1 MKSKKHILKISALSF
16 EIYPSLKHPKNFF
29 DIFGVSFGVNSDN
42 KLCRKKRSITC
53 VVIKEEEMSIRQ
65 KVLFKIK
72 GVELEKI
79 DSPKKVSSY
88 FGVNTFSMETMRKH
102 ISRPTFEAFKAW
114 MSEGKTISLG
124 QANEIADAM
133 KEWAIAKG
141 ATYYTHWF
149 QPMTG
154 LTAEKHDS
162 FISIVAPGKVIEKFS
177 GNKLIQGE
185 PDASSFP
192 SGGIRATF
200 EARGYTAWDP
210 SSPAFIIE
218 STLGKTLC
226 IPTIFISYHG
236 SALDKKLP
244 LLRSDEALNKSA
256 VSLLKLFGHK
266 DVKKVFSTCGP
277 EQEYFLIDKNY
288 YNLRQDLVMAGRT
301 LVGAPSP
308 KGQQLEDQYFGT
320 IKERVV
326 NFMFEA
332 AEEAY
337 KLGIPVMTRHNE
349 VAPHQY
355 EFAPIF
361 EESNIACDHNQLLM
375 ELMKKVAL
383 RHNLVCLLH
392 EKPFAGINGSGK
404 HLNWSLADDK
414 GNNLLNPGETPED
427 NLQFLAVLAG
437 VLRAVYLHAD
447 LLRASVALAGN
458 EHRLGANEAPPAI
471 ISVFLGDQLSAILDM
486 LEKGSKSKVSKRDII
501 DLGIARL
508 PKFNKDMTD
517 RNRTSPFAFTGA
529 KFEFRAVG
537 SSQNIATPITVV
549 NTIIAES
556 LDYVADEIKKAVST
570 GKDFNSGVLKVISSI
585 IKDTKKIRFEGN
597 NYSEEWLKEAKK
609 RGLPNVAATYE
620 ALEALT
626 EEKNIA
632 LFEKYK
638 VLSKEELIARYHI
651 WVHMYNL
658 TLEIEANTLK
668 EMVNASV
675 VPAGYEYEK
684 LLAATLHELV
694 GLKKSAGLKI
704 DAAVLKDKKEHLSEV
719 VTKIY
724 YVRRNVNE
732 MDKLLEKAKKFSDE
746 KRAELYFKELK
757 PVMEHIRKHVDQ
769 LECVVSD
776 DAWDLPKYREMLF
789 IK

>member
-1 MKSKKHILKISALSF
+1 MSVRQEILSA
-16 EIYPSLKHPKNFF
+16 IKN
-29 DIFGVSFGVNSDN
+29 
-42 KLCRKKRSITC
+42 
-53 VVIKEEEMSIRQ
+53 
-65 KVLFKIK
+65 
-72 GVELEKI
+72 VELEMVK
-79 DSPKKVSSY
+79 SPKKASAY
-88 FGVNTFSMETMRKH
+88 FGENTFKLETMQKH
-102 ISRPTFEAFKAW
+102 ISKETFEAFKLW
-114 MSEGKTISLG
+114 MSEGKTITLEE
-124 QANEIADAM
+124 ANEIAEAM
-133 KEWAIAKG
+133 KNWAIDKG

-162 FISIVAPGKVIEKFS
+162 FISITGPGKVIEKFS
-177 GNKLIQGE
+177 GSKLIQGE

-210 SSPAFIIE
+210 SSPAFIID
-218 STLGKTLC
+218 SKLGKTLC

-236 SALDKKLP
+236 EALDKKLP
-244 LLRSDEALNKSA
+244 LLRSDEALSKSA
-256 VSLLKLFGHK
+256 VGLLKLFGHK
-266 DVKKVFSTCGP
+266 DVNKVFSTCGP
-277 EQEYFLIDKNY
+277 EQEYFLIARNY

-301 LVGAPSP
+301 LMGAPSP

-326 NFMFEA
+326 NFMFEV

-337 KLGIPVMTRHNE
+337 KLGIPLMTRHNE

-361 EESNIACDHNQLLM
+361 EESNLAADHNQLLM
-375 ELMKKVAL
+375 DLMKKVAL
-383 RHNLVCLLH
+383 RHDMVCLLH

-404 HLNWSLADDK
+404 HLNWSLADNN
-414 GNNLLNPGETPED
+414 GNNLLNPGQTPED
-427 NLQFLAVLAG
+427 NLQFLAVLAA
-437 VLRAVYLHAD
+437 VLRAVYLHSD

-471 ISVFLGDQLSAILDM
+471 ISVFLGQQLNSILDM
-486 LEKGSKSKVSKRDII
+486 IEKGAKSQVSKSDII

-508 PKFNKDMTD
+508 PKFNKDSTD

-537 SSQNIATPITVV
+537 SSQNISTPITVI

-556 LDYVADEIKKAVST
+556 LDYVSGQIQKASSG
-570 GKDFNSGVLKVISSI
+570 GKDFNSAVLKVISSI
-585 IKDTKKIRFEGN
+585 VKETKDIRFEGN
-597 NYSEEWLKEAKK
+597 NYAPEWVKEAKK
-609 RGLPNVAATYE
+609 RGLANIASTYE

-626 EEKNIA
+626 KKENIA
-632 LFEKYK
+632 LFERYK

-651 WVHMYNL
+651 WIHMYNL
-658 TLEIEANTLK
+658 TLEIEANTLN

-675 VPAGYEYEK
+675 VPAGYKYEK
-684 LLAATLHELV
+684 LLADTLQKICL
-694 GLKKSAGLKI
+694 LQKSAGLKA
-704 DAAVLKDKKEHLSEV
+704 DTAALKDKKEHLNEV
-719 VTKIY
+719 ISKIY
-724 YVRRNVNE
+724 YVRRNTASLL
-732 MDKLLEKAKKFSDE
+732 KLLEKASKVSDE
-746 KRAELYFKELK
+746 KRSQIYFEELK
-757 PVMEHIRKHVDQ
+757 PLMEHIRKHVDE
-769 LECVVSD
+769 LECVVPD
-776 DAWDLPKYREMLF
+776 DTWDLPKYREMLF

>member
-1 MKSKKHILKISALSF
+1 
-16 EIYPSLKHPKNFF
+16 
-29 DIFGVSFGVNSDN
+29 
-42 KLCRKKRSITC
+42 
-53 VVIKEEEMSIRQ
+53 MSIRQ
-65 KVLFKIK
+65 KALFNIK
-72 GVELEKI
+72 NI
-79 DSPKKVSSY
+79 DLVKVNSPKKVSSF
-88 FGVNTFSMETMRKH
+88 FGKNTFSLETMQKH
-102 ISRPTFEAFKAW
+102 ISRGTFEAFKLW
-114 MSEGKTISLG
+114 MSEGKIISID
-124 QANEIADAM
+124 QANEIANAM
-133 KEWAIAKG
+133 KDWAISKG

-149 QPMTG
+149 QPLTG

-162 FISIVAPGKVIEKFS
+162 FICLTGPGRVIEKFS
-177 GNKLIQGE
+177 GSKLIQGE

-218 STLGKTLC
+218 SKLGNTLC
-226 IPTIFISYHG
+226 IPTIFISYNG
-236 SALDKKLP
+236 EALDKKLP
-244 LLRSDEALNKSA
+244 LLRSDEAVNRSA
-256 VSLLKLFGHK
+256 VRLLRLFGHK
-266 DVKKVFSTCGP
+266 NVKRVISTCGP

-288 YNLRQDLVMAGRT
+288 YNLRQDLVMSGRT
-301 LVGAPSP
+301 LVGASSP

-326 NFMFEA
+326 NFMFEV

-361 EESNIACDHNQLLM
+361 EESNLAADHNQLLM
-375 ELMKKVAL
+375 DLMKKVAL

-427 NLQFLAVLAG
+427 NLQFLTVLVA
-437 VLRAVYLHAD
+437 VLRAVYLHSD

-471 ISVFLGDQLSAILDM
+471 ISVFLGEQLNMILDM
-486 LEKGSKSKVSKRDII
+486 IEKGVKQKVSKRDII
-501 DLGIARL
+501 DLGIACL
-508 PKFNKDMTD
+508 PRFNKDTTD

-537 SSQNIATPITVV
+537 SSQNISTPITVV

-556 LDYVADEIKKAVST
+556 LDYVADKISEAAEN
-570 GKDFNSGVLKVISSI
+570 KDFNTAVLQVIAKI
-585 IKDTKKIRFEGN
+585 IKETRDIRFEGN
-597 NYSEEWLKEAKK
+597 NYSPEWVKEAKR
-609 RGLPNVAATYE
+609 RGLKNVAATYQ

-626 EEKNIA
+626 EPQNIS

-638 VLSKEELIARYHI
+638 VLSKAELIARYHI
-651 WVHMYNL
+651 WTHMYNL
-658 TLEIEANTLK
+658 TLEIEANTLI
-668 EMVNASV
+668 EMVNASI

-684 LLAATLHELV
+684 LLSGTLERLV
-694 GLKKSAGLKI
+694 ELKKKASVKLDAGALNDRKAHYS
-704 DAAVLKDKKEHLSEV
+704 DV
-719 VTKIY
+719 VAKIY
-724 YVRRNVNE
+724 YVRRNTNAMVNLLGRAA
-732 MDKLLEKAKKFSDE
+732 KLDNK
-746 KRAELYFKELK
+746 KRAEVYFKELK
-757 PVMEHIRKHVDQ
+757 PLMEHIRRHVDA

-776 DAWDLPKYREMLF
+776 EHWDLPKYREILF

>member
-1 MKSKKHILKISALSF
+1 RW
-16 EIYPSLKHPKNFF
+16 
-29 DIFGVSFGVNSDN
+29 V
-42 KLCRKKRSITC
+42 
-53 VVIKEEEMSIRQ
+53 
-65 KVLFKIK
+65 
-72 GVELEKI
+72 
-79 DSPKKVSSY
+79 
-88 FGVNTFSMETMRKH
+88 
-102 ISRPTFEAFKAW
+102 
-114 MSEGKTISLG
+114 SEGKTITLE
-124 QANEIADAM
+124 QANEIAEAM
-133 KEWAIAKG
+133 KEWAILKG

-177 GNKLIQGE
+177 GSKLIQGE

-218 STLGKTLC
+218 NKLGKTLC

-236 SALDKKLP
+236 ESLDKKLP
-244 LLRSDEALNKSA
+244 LLRSDEALSKAA
-256 VSLLKLFGHK
+256 VGLLKLFGHD

-277 EQEYFLIDKNY
+277 EQEYFLIDKHY
-288 YNLRQDLVMAGRT
+288 YNLRQDLMLTGRT

-326 NFMFEA
+326 NFMFEV

-355 EFAPIF
+355 EFAPVF
-361 EESNIACDHNQLLM
+361 EESNLAADHNQLLM
-375 ELMKKVAL
+375 ELMKKIAL
-383 RHNLVCLLH
+383 RHDLVCLLH

-404 HLNWSLADDK
+404 HLNWSLADNH

-427 NLQFLAVLAG
+427 NLQFLAVLAA

-447 LLRASVALAGN
+447 LLRASVAMAGN

-471 ISVFLGDQLSAILDM
+471 ISVFLGEQLTNILNM
-486 LEKGSKSKVSKRDII
+486 IEKGTKVKVSKKDII
-501 DLGIARL
+501 DLGLGRL
-508 PKFNKDMTD
+508 PKFNKDTTD

-537 SSQNIATPITVV
+537 SSQNISTPITVI

-556 LDYVADEIKKAVST
+556 LDYVAEKITQAAAQK
-570 GKDFNSGVLKVISSI
+570 GKDFNSAAMQVIGQI
-585 IKDTKKIRFEGN
+585 IKETKDIRFEGN
-597 NYSEEWLKEAKK
+597 NYAEEWVKEAKK
-609 RGLPNVAATYE
+609 RGLPNIASTAE

-626 EEKNIA
+626 DKNNIDI
-632 LFEKYK
+632 FEKYK
-638 VLSKEELIARYHI
+638 VFTKQELIARYHI
-651 WVHMYNL
+651 WIHTYNL
-658 TLEIEANTLK
+658 ILEIEANTLN
-668 EMVNASV
+668 EMVNASI
-675 VPAGYEYEK
+675 VPAGCEYEK
-684 LLAATLHELV
+684 LLADILAGLV
-694 GLKKSAGLKI
+694 ALKKGAQLKI
-704 DAAVLKDKKEHLSEV
+704 EGTALNDQKEHLSDV
-719 VTKIY
+719 VSKIY
-724 YVRRNVNE
+724 YVRRNAKE
-732 MDKLLEKAKKFSDE
+732 MVKLLEKASGLGAE
-746 KRAELYFKELK
+746 KRAKLYFEELK
-757 PVMEHIRKHVDQ
+757 PLMEHIRRHADA

-776 DAWDLPKYREMLF
+776 EHWDLPKYREMLF

>member
-1 MKSKKHILKISALSF
+1 
-16 EIYPSLKHPKNFF
+16 
-29 DIFGVSFGVNSDN
+29 
-42 KLCRKKRSITC
+42 
-53 VVIKEEEMSIRQ
+53 
-65 KVLFKIK
+65 
-72 GVELEKI
+72 
-79 DSPKKVSSY
+79 PKKVSTY
-88 FGVNTFSMETMRKH
+88 FGENTFKLETMQKH
-102 ISRPTFEAFKAW
+102 ISKNTFEAFKLW
-114 MSEGKTISLG
+114 MSEGRTITLA

-133 KEWAIAKG
+133 KDWAIAKG

-162 FISIVAPGKVIEKFS
+162 FITIAGAGKVIEKFS

-210 SSPAFIIE
+210 SSPAFIVE
-218 STLGKTLC
+218 SKLGKTLC
-226 IPTIFISYHG
+226 IPSIFISYHG
-236 SALDKKLP
+236 EALDKKLP
-244 LLRSDEALNKSA
+244 LLRSEEALNKA
-256 VSLLKLFGHK
+256 AMGLLKLFGRK

-277 EQEYFLIDKNY
+277 EQEYFLIDKYY
-288 YNLRQDLVMAGRT
+288 YNLRQDLVMSGRT
-301 LVGAPSP
+301 LIGAPSS

-326 NFMFEA
+326 NFMFEV

-337 KLGIPVMTRHNE
+337 KLGIPLVTRHNE

-361 EESNIACDHNQLLM
+361 EESNLAADHNQLLM

-404 HLNWSLADDK
+404 HLNWSLSDNK
-414 GNNLLNPGETPED
+414 GNNLLNPGQTPED
-427 NLQFLAVLAG
+427 NLQFLAVLAV

-471 ISVFLGDQLSAILDM
+471 ISVFLGEQLTNILNM
-486 LEKGSKSKVSKRDII
+486 IEKGVKSKVSKSDIM

-508 PKFNKDMTD
+508 PKFNKDTTD
-517 RNRTSPFAFTGA
+517 RNRTSPFAFTGV

-537 SSQNIATPITVV
+537 SSQNISTPIAVI

-556 LDYVADEIKKAVST
+556 LDYVTAEVKKVTST
-570 GKDFNSGVLKVISSI
+570 GKDFNASILKVISKI
-585 IKDTKKIRFEGN
+585 VKETKDIRFEGN
-597 NYSEEWLKEAKK
+597 NYAEEWIKEARK
-609 RGLPNVAATYE
+609 RSLGNVASTYE
-620 ALEALT
+620 SLEALAKK
-626 EEKNIA
+626 ENIA
-632 LFEKYK
+632 LFEKYR
-638 VLSKEELIARYHI
+638 VFSKEELIARYHI
-651 WVHMYNL
+651 WMHMYNL
-658 TLEIEANTLK
+658 TLEIEANTLN
-668 EMVNASV
+668 EIVNASV
-675 VPAGYEYEK
+675 VPAGYKYEK
-684 LLAATLHELV
+684 LLASILEKIA
-694 GLKKSAGLKI
+694 GLQKSASLRAPT
-704 DAAVLKDKKEHLSEV
+704 AALKDKKGHLNEV
-719 VTKIY
+719 ILKIY
-724 YVRRNVNE
+724 YVRKNVVK
-732 MDKLLEKAKKFSDE
+732 MVKLLEQAKKLSDE
-746 KRAELYFKELK
+746 KRAKVYFEQLK
-757 PVMEHIRKHVDQ
+757 PLMEHIRKHVDQ
-769 LECVVSD
+769 LECVVPD

>member
-1 MKSKKHILKISALSF
+1 MA
-16 EIYPSLKHPKNFF
+16 
-29 DIFGVSFGVNSDN
+29 
-42 KLCRKKRSITC
+42 
-53 VVIKEEEMSIRQ
+53 IRQ
-65 KVLFKIK
+65 EALFNVKSIDLAKVDL
-72 GVELEKI
+72 
-79 DSPKKVSSY
+79 PKKVSGY
-88 FGVNTFSMETMRKH
+88 FGENTFNMETMQKY
-102 ISRPTFEAFKAW
+102 ISNDTFDAFKKW
-114 MSEGKTISLG
+114 MAEGKIITIE
-124 QANEIADAM
+124 QANEIANSM
-133 KEWAIAKG
+133 KEWAISKG

-162 FISIVAPGKVIEKFS
+162 FISITGPGKVIEKFS

-210 SSPAFIIE
+210 SSPAFIME
-218 STLGKTLC
+218 SKLGKTLC

-236 SALDKKLP
+236 EALDKKLP
-244 LLRSDEALNKSA
+244 LLRSDEALSKAA
-256 VSLLKLFGHK
+256 VELLKLFGHK
-266 DVKKVFSTCGP
+266 NVKKVFSTCGA

-288 YNLRQDLVMAGRT
+288 YNLRQDLLLAGRT
-301 LVGAPSP
+301 LIGAPSP

-326 NFMFEA
+326 NFMFEV

-337 KLGIPVMTRHNE
+337 KLGIPIVTRHNE

-361 EESNIACDHNQLLM
+361 EESNLAADHNQLLM
-375 ELMKKVAL
+375 DLMKKIAL

-404 HLNWSLADDK
+404 HVNWSLADNN
-414 GNNLLNPGETPED
+414 GNNLLNPGDTPED
-427 NLQFLAVLAG
+427 NLQFLAVLSA
-437 VLRAVYLHAD
+437 VLRAVHKHAD
-447 LLRASVALAGN
+447 LLRASVATAGN

-471 ISVFLGDQLSAILDM
+471 VSVFLGDQLTNVLNMI
-486 LEKGSKSKVSKRDII
+486 EKGAKTKVSKRDII
-501 DLGIARL
+501 DLGVARL
-508 PKFNKDMTD
+508 PKFNKDSTD
-517 RNRTSPFAFTGA
+517 RNRTSPFAFTGS

-537 SSQNIATPITVV
+537 SSQNISTPIAII

-556 LDYVADEIKKAVST
+556 FDYVTERIKKESD
-570 GKDFNSGVLKVISSI
+570 GKDFNSAALKVIADI
-585 IKDTKKIRFEGN
+585 VKETKGIRFEGN
-597 NYSEEWLKEAKK
+597 NYSAEWVKEAKK
-609 RGLPNVAATYE
+609 RGLPNVSSTYE

-626 EEKNIA
+626 KKENIS

-638 VLSKEELIARYHI
+638 VFSKEELVARYHI
-651 WVHMYNL
+651 WIHMYNL
-658 TLEIEANTLK
+658 TLEIEANTLN

-675 VPAGYEYEK
+675 VPFGYEYEK
-684 LLAATLHELV
+684 LIAGL
-694 GLKKSAGLKI
+694 LKKVVDVKKSTGVKI
-704 DAAVLKDKKEHLSEV
+704 DAAALNDHKEHLSDV
-719 VTKIY
+719 VSKIY
-724 YVRRNVNE
+724 YVRRNTKAMMNLLAKAS
-732 MDKLLEKAKKFSDE
+732 KLDNE
-746 KRAELYFKELK
+746 KRAEIYFEELK
-757 PVMEHIRKHVDQ
+757 PLMDHIRKHVDD

-776 DAWDLPKYREMLF
+776 EHWDLPKYREMLF

>member
-1 MKSKKHILKISALSF
+1 MNL
-16 EIYPSLKHPKNFF
+16 
-29 DIFGVSFGVNSDN
+29 
-42 KLCRKKRSITC
+42 
-53 VVIKEEEMSIRQ
+53 RQ
-65 KVLFKIK
+65 KLLFKVKSI
-72 GVELEKI
+72 ELKKI
-79 DSPKKVSSY
+79 VSPAKVSSY
-88 FGVNTFSMETMRKH
+88 FGQDTFSLEVMRKH
-102 ISRPTFEAFKAW
+102 VSQKTLEAFKIWIA
-114 MSEGKTISLG
+114 EGKTISLA
-124 QANEIADAM
+124 QANEIANALKD
-133 KEWAIAKG
+133 WALAKG

-162 FISIVAPGKVIEKFS
+162 FISFVGPGKVIEKFS

-236 SALDKKLP
+236 ASLDKKLP
-244 LLRSDEALNKSA
+244 LLRSEDALNKA
-256 VSLLKLFGHK
+256 ALGLLKLFGHK
-266 DVKKVFSTCGP
+266 HIKKVFSTCGA

-288 YNLRQDLVMAGRT
+288 YNLRQDLIMTGRT
-301 LVGAPSP
+301 LIGAPSP

-320 IKERVV
+320 IKERVL
-326 NFMFEA
+326 NYMFEVA
-332 AEEAY
+332 SDAY

-361 EESNIACDHNQLLM
+361 EESNLAADHNQLLM
-375 ELMKKVAL
+375 ELMKKVAS

-404 HLNWSLADDK
+404 HLNWSLADDQ

-427 NLQFLAVLAG
+427 NLQFLAVLAA
-437 VLRAVYLHAD
+437 VLRAVYLHGD

-471 ISVFLGDQLSAILDM
+471 ISVFLGAQLTRILDM
-486 LEKGSKSKVSKRDII
+486 LERGVKSQVSKRDII
-501 DLGIARL
+501 DLGIGHL
-508 PKFNKDMTD
+508 PKFNKDTTD
-517 RNRTSPFAFTGA
+517 RNRTSPFAFTGT

-537 SSQNIATPITVV
+537 SSQNISTPIAII
-549 NTIIAES
+549 NTIIAEN
-556 LDYVADEIKKAVST
+556 LDYVAGEIKKVVST
-570 GKDFNSGVLKVISSI
+570 GKDFNSAVLKVISVI
-585 IKDTKKIRFEGN
+585 IKQTKNIRFEGN
-597 NYSEEWLKEAKK
+597 NYAPEWIKEAKQ
-609 RGLPNVAATYE
+609 RGLLNIAATYK
-620 ALEALT
+620 ALEALIKK
-626 EEKNIA
+626 ENIS

-638 VLSKEELIARYHI
+638 VFSKEELVARYHI

-658 TLEIEANTLK
+658 TLEIEANTLN

-675 VPAGYEYEK
+675 VPAGYKYER
-684 LLAATLHELV
+684 LLASALDKLVRLKKSV
-694 GLKKSAGLKI
+694 GLKVN
-704 DAAVLKDKKEHLSEV
+704 AAALADKQAHLSEV
-719 VTKIY
+719 VRSIY
-724 YVRRNVNE
+724 YVRKNTIAMV
-732 MDKLLEKAKKFSDE
+732 KLLEKSRQLSDE
-746 KRAELYFKELK
+746 KRAEVYFSQLK
-757 PVMEHIRKHVDQ
+757 PLIEHIRKHVDQ
-769 LECVVSD
+769 LECVVAD

>member
-1 MKSKKHILKISALSF
+1 
-16 EIYPSLKHPKNFF
+16 
-29 DIFGVSFGVNSDN
+29 
-42 KLCRKKRSITC
+42 
-53 VVIKEEEMSIRQ
+53 MSIRQ

-72 GVELEKI
+72 SLELDKVEA
-79 DSPKKVSSY
+79 PKKVSTY
-88 FGVNTFSMETMRKH
+88 FGQNTFSMEAMEKH
-102 ISRPTFEAFKAW
+102 ISKGTFEAFQTW
-114 MSEGKTISLG
+114 ISEGKTISLV

-133 KEWAIAKG
+133 KDWAIAKG

-162 FISIVAPGKVIEKFS
+162 FISITGPGKVIEKFS

-210 SSPAFIIE
+210 SSPAFIVE
-218 STLGKTLC
+218 SKLGKTLC

-236 SALDKKLP
+236 EALDKKLP
-244 LLRSDEALNKSA
+244 LLRSDEALNKA
-256 VSLLKLFGHK
+256 AIGLLKLFGHK
-266 DVKKVFSTCGP
+266 NVTKVFSTCGA

-288 YNLRQDLVMAGRT
+288 YNLRQDLIMTGRT
-301 LVGAPSP
+301 LIGAPSP

-320 IKERVV
+320 IKERVI
-326 NFMFEA
+326 NFMFEV

-355 EFAPIF
+355 EFAPVF
-361 EESNIACDHNQLLM
+361 EESNIAADHNQLLM

-383 RHNLVCLLH
+383 KHGMVCLLH

-404 HLNWSLADDK
+404 HLNWSLADNQ
-414 GNNLLNPGETPED
+414 GNNLLNPGQTPED
-427 NLQFLAVLAG
+427 NLQFLAVLAA
-437 VLRAVYLHAD
+437 VLRAVYLHGD

-471 ISVFLGDQLSAILDM
+471 ISVFLGEQLNSILDM
-486 LEKGSKSKVSKRDII
+486 IEKGVKSKVSKSDIM
-501 DLGIARL
+501 DFGIGRL
-508 PKFNKDMTD
+508 PTFSKDSTD

-537 SSQNIATPITVV
+537 SSQNISTPIAII

-556 LDYVADEIKKAVST
+556 LDYVAEQIKKTAAA
-570 GKDFNSGVLKVISSI
+570 GKDFNAGVLQVISKI
-585 IKDTKKIRFEGN
+585 VKETKDIRFEGN
-597 NYSEEWLKEAKK
+597 NYSQEWVKEAKK
-609 RGLPNVAATYE
+609 RGLPNIASTYE
-620 ALEALT
+620 SLEVLT
-626 EEKNIA
+626 KKENIA

-638 VLSKEELIARYHI
+638 VFSKEELIARYHI
-651 WVHMYNL
+651 WIHMYNL
-658 TLEIEANTLK
+658 TLEIEANTLN

-675 VPAGYEYEK
+675 VPAGYKYES
-684 LLAATLHELV
+684 LLAGTLD
-694 GLKKSAGLKI
+694 GLSKLQKSAGLKI
-704 DAAVLKDKKEHLSEV
+704 DAAALKDKKEHLSDIV
-719 VTKIY
+719 SKIY
-724 YVRRNVNE
+724 YVRRNAKE
-732 MDKLLEKAKKFSDE
+732 MISLLEKAGKVSNE

-757 PVMEHIRKHVDQ
+757 PLMEHIRRHVDA

>member
-1 MKSKKHILKISALSF
+1 
-16 EIYPSLKHPKNFF
+16 
-29 DIFGVSFGVNSDN
+29 
-42 KLCRKKRSITC
+42 
-53 VVIKEEEMSIRQ
+53 MSIRQ
-65 KVLFKIK
+65 KALFRIK
-72 GVELEKI
+72 SIRLEKI
-79 DSPKKVSSY
+79 ELPKKVSSY
-88 FGVNTFSMETMRKH
+88 FGENTFSLSAMQKH
-102 ISRPTFEAFKAW
+102 ISKATFDAFKRW
-114 MSEGKTISLG
+114 MSEGVTISLD

-133 KEWAIAKG
+133 KEWAISKG

-162 FISIVAPGKVIEKFS
+162 FISITGPGKVIEKFS

-218 STLGKTLC
+218 SALGKTLC

-236 SALDKKLP
+236 EALDKKLP
-244 LLRSDEALNKSA
+244 LLRSDEALSKSA
-256 VSLLKLFGHK
+256 VGLLKLFGHK

-288 YNLRQDLVMAGRT
+288 YNLRQDFLMTGRT

-308 KGQQLEDQYFGT
+308 KGQQLEDQYFGA
-320 IKERVV
+320 IKERVI
-326 NFMFEA
+326 NFMFEV

-361 EESNIACDHNQLLM
+361 EESNIAADHNQLLM
-375 ELMKKVAL
+375 EVMKKVAL

-414 GNNLLNPGETPED
+414 GNNLLNPGDTPED
-427 NLQFLAVLAG
+427 NLQFLAVLAA
-437 VLRAVYLHAD
+437 VLRAVYLHSD
-447 LLRASVALAGN
+447 LLRASVAMAGN

-471 ISVFLGDQLSAILDM
+471 ISVFLGDQLTSILNTI
-486 LEKGSKSKVSKRDII
+486 EKGAKKNVSKRDIV
-501 DLGIARL
+501 DLGLARL
-508 PKFNKDMTD
+508 PQFNKDTTD

-537 SSQNIATPITVV
+537 SSQNISTPIAVL
-549 NTIIAES
+549 NTIIADS
-556 LDYVADEIKKAVST
+556 LDYVSDKIKHAAGT
-570 GKDFNSGVLKVISSI
+570 KDFNSKVLKVISDLVKET
-585 IKDTKKIRFEGN
+585 KDVRFEGN
-597 NYSEEWLKEAKK
+597 NYAEEWVKEAKK
-609 RGLPNVAATYE
+609 RGLPNIASTAE

-626 EEKNIA
+626 KEKNIA

-638 VLSKEELIARYHI
+638 VFSKAELVARYNI
-651 WVHMYNL
+651 WIHTYN
-658 TLEIEANTLK
+658 TVLEIEANTLA
-668 EMVNASV
+668 EMVSSSV
-675 VPAGYEYEK
+675 VPAGMEYQK
-684 LLAATLHELV
+684 LLADNLFDIAR
-694 GLKKSAGLKI
+694 LKKEAGLAI
-704 DAAVLKDKKEHLSEV
+704 DVGALKDQKEHLTDVIS
-719 VTKIY
+719 KIY
-724 YVRRNVNE
+724 YVRRNVKE
-732 MDKLLEKAKKFSDE
+732 MGKLLEKASRLHHED
-746 KRAELYFKELK
+746 RARLYFEELK
-757 PVMEHIRKHVDQ
+757 PIMEHIRKHVDA

-776 DAWDLPKYREMLF
+776 EHWDLPKYREMLF

>member
-1 MKSKKHILKISALSF
+1 M
-16 EIYPSLKHPKNFF
+16 
-29 DIFGVSFGVNSDN
+29 
-42 KLCRKKRSITC
+42 C
-53 VVIKEEEMSIRQ
+53 IRQ
-65 KVLFKIK
+65 KVLFNIK
-72 GVELEKI
+72 SVELESKTPRKI
-79 DSPKKVSSY
+79 SSY
-88 FGVNTFSMETMRKH
+88 FGENTFSLSAMEKHVSRK
-102 ISRPTFEAFKAW
+102 TLEAFKRW
-114 MSEGKTISLG
+114 MSEGVTISLDE
-124 QANEIADAM
+124 ANEIADAM
-133 KEWAIAKG
+133 KDWAISKG

-162 FISIVAPGKVIEKFS
+162 FISITGPGKVIEKFS

-218 STLGKTLC
+218 SKLGKTLC

-236 SALDKKLP
+236 EALDKKLP
-244 LLRSDEALNKSA
+244 LLRSDEALNKA
-256 VSLLKLFGHK
+256 AMGLLKLFGHK
-266 DVKKVFSTCGP
+266 NVKKVFSTCGP

-288 YNLRQDLVMAGRT
+288 YNLRQDLLLTGRT
-301 LVGAPSP
+301 LLGAPSP

-320 IKERVV
+320 IKERVI
-326 NFMFEA
+326 NFMFEV

-361 EESNIACDHNQLLM
+361 EESNIAADHNQLLM
-375 ELMKKVAL
+375 EIMKKVAL

-414 GNNLLNPGETPED
+414 GNNLLNPGDTPED
-427 NLQFLAVLAG
+427 NLQFLAFLAA
-437 VLRAVYLHAD
+437 VLRAVYVRSD

-471 ISVFLGDQLSAILDM
+471 ISVFLGDQLTSILDM
-486 LEKGSKSKVSKRDII
+486 LEKGTKTKVSKRDII

-508 PKFNKDMTD
+508 PQFNKDTTD

-537 SSQNIATPITVV
+537 SSQNISTPITML

-556 LDYVADEIKKAVST
+556 IDYVAEKIKKASN
-570 GKDFNSGVLKVISSI
+570 GKDFSTAVLKVISEI
-585 IKDTKKIRFEGN
+585 VREARDIRFEGN
-597 NYSEEWLKEAKK
+597 NYSAEWLKEAKK
-609 RGLPNVAATYE
+609 RGLPNVASTAE
-620 ALEALT
+620 ALKALT
-626 EEKNIA
+626 KKSNID

-638 VLSKEELIARYHI
+638 VFSKEEAVARYHI
-651 WVHMYNL
+651 WVHTYNT
-658 TLEIEANTLK
+658 TLEIEANTLY
-668 EMVNASV
+668 EMVNACV
-675 VPAGYEYEK
+675 VPAGYEYGK
-684 LLAATLHELV
+684 LLADDLEDLARLKKDL
-694 GLKKSAGLKI
+694 GLKLETGALN
-704 DAAVLKDKKEHLSEV
+704 DLKEHLSDV
-719 VTKIY
+719 MSKIY
-724 YVRRNVNE
+724 YVRRNAKE
-732 MDKLLEKAKKFSDE
+732 MRKLLDNASGIHHEQRAK
-746 KRAELYFKELK
+746 LYFEELK
-757 PVMEHIRKHVDQ
+757 PLMEHIRRHADA
-769 LECVVSD
+769 LECVVSEEH
-776 DAWDLPKYREMLF
+776 WDLPKYREMLF

>member
-1 MKSKKHILKISALSF
+1 M
-16 EIYPSLKHPKNFF
+16 
-29 DIFGVSFGVNSDN
+29 
-42 KLCRKKRSITC
+42 
-53 VVIKEEEMSIRQ
+53 
-65 KVLFKIK
+65 
-72 GVELEKI
+72 
-79 DSPKKVSSY
+79 
-88 FGVNTFSMETMRKH
+88 
-102 ISRPTFEAFKAW
+102 
-114 MSEGKTISLG
+114 
-124 QANEIADAM
+124 
-133 KEWAIAKG
+133 
-141 ATYYTHWF
+141 
-149 QPMTG
+149 
-154 LTAEKHDS
+154 
-162 FISIVAPGKVIEKFS
+162 
-177 GNKLIQGE
+177 IQGE

-218 STLGKTLC
+218 SRLGNTLC
-226 IPTIFISYHG
+226 IPTIFVSYHG
-236 SALDKKLP
+236 EALDKKLP
-244 LLRSDEALNKSA
+244 LLRSDEALSKAA
-256 VSLLKLFGHK
+256 VRLLKIFGHK
-266 DVKKVFSTCGP
+266 DVRKVVSTCGP

-288 YNLRQDLVMAGRT
+288 YNLRQDLLLTGRT
-301 LVGAPSP
+301 LIGAASP
-308 KGQQLEDQYFGT
+308 KGQQLEDQYFGA

-326 NFMFEA
+326 NFMFEV

-361 EESNIACDHNQLLM
+361 EESNLAADHNQLLM

-414 GNNLLNPGETPED
+414 GNNLLNPGETPES
-427 NLQFLAVLAG
+427 NLQFLAVLAA

-471 ISVFLGDQLSAILDM
+471 ISAFLGEQLDAILNM
-486 LEKGSKSKVSKRDII
+486 IEKGAKNKISKQDIM

-508 PKFNKDMTD
+508 PKFNKDSTD

-537 SSQNIATPITVV
+537 SSQNISTPIAVI
-549 NTIIAES
+549 NTIIADS
-556 LDYVADEIKKAVST
+556 LDYVSEQIKKESA
-570 GKDFNSGVLKVISSI
+570 GKDLNVAVLRVISKI
-585 IKDTKKIRFEGN
+585 VKETKDIRFEGN
-597 NYSEEWLKEAKK
+597 NYAPEWVKEAKK
-609 RGLPNVAATYE
+609 RGLPNIASTYE
-620 ALEALT
+620 SLEALIDK
-626 EEKNIA
+626 KNIA

-638 VLSKEELIARYHI
+638 VFSKEEIVARYHI
-651 WVHMYNL
+651 WVQTYNT
-658 TLEIEANTLK
+658 TLEIEAQTLN

-675 VPAGYEYEK
+675 VPAGYEYQK
-684 LLAATLHELV
+684 LLSGNLSKLV
-694 GLKKSAGLKI
+694 SLVKTGRIK
-704 DAAVLKDKKEHLSEV
+704 VDKKALDDQKKHLAEV
-719 VTKIY
+719 AQKIF
-724 YVRRNVNE
+724 YVRRNLHE
-732 MDKLLEKAKKFSDE
+732 MTDLLERAQKIDHE
-746 KRAELYFKELK
+746 KRAKLYFEELR
-757 PVMEHIRKHVDQ
+757 PLMEHIRKHADA

-776 DAWDLPKYREMLF
+776 EHWDLPKYREMLF

>member
-1 MKSKKHILKISALSF
+1 
-16 EIYPSLKHPKNFF
+16 
-29 DIFGVSFGVNSDN
+29 
-42 KLCRKKRSITC
+42 
-53 VVIKEEEMSIRQ
+53 MSIRQ
-65 KVLFKIK
+65 KALFKIK
-72 GVELEKI
+72 GVDFGKVEA
-79 DSPKKVSSY
+79 PKKVSSY
-88 FGVNTFSMETMRKH
+88 FGENTFSISTMRKY
-102 ISRPTFEAFKAW
+102 ISDSTFAAFKRW
-114 MSEGKTISLG
+114 LSEGVTINIE
-124 QANEIADAM
+124 QANEIANAM
-133 KEWAIAKG
+133 KEWAISRG

-162 FISIVAPGKVIEKFS
+162 FISIEGPGKVIEKFS

-218 STLGKTLC
+218 SKLGKTLC

-236 SALDKKLP
+236 EALDKKLP
-244 LLRSDEALNKSA
+244 LLRSDEALSKAA
-256 VSLLKLFGHK
+256 VGLLKLFGHK

-288 YNLRQDLVMAGRT
+288 YNLRQDLVMTGRT

-308 KGQQLEDQYFGT
+308 KGQQLEDQYFGS
-320 IKERVV
+320 IKERVI
-326 NFMFEA
+326 NFMFEV

-355 EFAPIF
+355 EFAPVF
-361 EESNIACDHNQLLM
+361 EESNIAADHNQLLM

-383 RHNLVCLLH
+383 RHNMVCLLH

-427 NLQFLAVLAG
+427 NLQFLAVLAA
-437 VLRAVYLHAD
+437 VLRAVYKHAD
-447 LLRASVALAGN
+447 LLRASVAMAGN

-471 ISVFLGDQLSAILDM
+471 ISVFLGDQLTKILDM
-486 LEKGSKSKVSKRDII
+486 VEKGAKGKASKRDII

-508 PKFNKDMTD
+508 PKFNKDTTD
-517 RNRTSPFAFTGA
+517 RNRTSPFAFTGN

-537 SSQNIATPITVV
+537 SSQNISTPIAVV
-549 NTIIAES
+549 NTIIADS
-556 LDYVADEIKKAVST
+556 LDYVAEKIKKAAQ
-570 GKDFNSGVLKVISSI
+570 GKDFNTAVLQVIAEI
-585 IKDTKKIRFEGN
+585 AKETKPVRFEGN
-597 NYSEEWLKEAKK
+597 NYSEEWVKEAKK
-609 RGLPNVAATYE
+609 RGLPNVASTAE
-620 ALEALT
+620 SLKSLAKKE
-626 EEKNIA
+626 NIA

-638 VLSKEELIARYHI
+638 VFSEQELVARYHI
-651 WVHMYNL
+651 WIHTYN
-658 TLEIEANTLK
+658 TVLEIEANTLN
-668 EMVNASV
+668 EMVNASI
-675 VPAGYEYEK
+675 VPPGCEYEQ
-684 LLAATLHELV
+684 LLADVLAKLV
-694 GLKKSAGLKI
+694 RLKKDAGLKL
-704 DAAVLKDKKEHLSEV
+704 DAAAIADQKEHLSDV
-719 VTKIY
+719 VLKIY
-724 YVRRNVNE
+724 YVRRNAKE
-732 MDKLLEKAKKFSDE
+732 MVKLLEKAKKVHHE
-746 KRAELYFKELK
+746 ERARLYFDELK
-757 PVMEHIRKHVDQ
+757 PLMEHIRKHVDA

-776 DAWDLPKYREMLF
+776 EHWDLPKYREMLF

>member
-1 MKSKKHILKISALSF
+1 
-16 EIYPSLKHPKNFF
+16 
-29 DIFGVSFGVNSDN
+29 
-42 KLCRKKRSITC
+42 
-53 VVIKEEEMSIRQ
+53 MSMRQ
-65 KVLFKIK
+65 KVLLKIK
-72 GVELEKI
+72 SVELDKV
-79 DSPKKVSSY
+79 DAPQKVSSY
-88 FGVNTFSMETMRKH
+88 FGENTFNMEAMQKH
-102 ISRPTFEAFKAW
+102 ISKNTFAAFKTW
-114 MSEGKTISLG
+114 ISEGRTITLE
-124 QANEIADAM
+124 QANEIANAM
-133 KEWAIAKG
+133 KDWAISKG
-141 ATYYTHWF
+141 ASYYTHWF

-162 FISIVAPGKVIEKFS
+162 FISIARPGKVIEKFS

-218 STLGKTLC
+218 SKLGKTLC

-236 SALDKKLP
+236 EALDKKLP
-244 LLRSDEALNKSA
+244 LLRSDEALNKA
-256 VSLLKLFGHK
+256 ALSLLKLFGHK
-266 DVKKVFSTCGP
+266 DIKKVFSTCGP

-288 YNLRQDLVMAGRT
+288 YNLRQDMVMTGRT

-326 NFMFEA
+326 NFMFEV

-337 KLGIPVMTRHNE
+337 KLGIPLMTRHNE

-361 EESNIACDHNQLLM
+361 EESNLAADHNQLLM
-375 ELMKKVAL
+375 ELMKKIAL
-383 RHNLVCLLH
+383 RHDMVCLLH

-404 HLNWSLADDK
+404 HLNWSLSDDK
-414 GNNLLNPGETPED
+414 GNNLLNPGQTPED
-427 NLQFLAVLAG
+427 NLQFLALLAA

-447 LLRASVALAGN
+447 LLRASVAMAGN

-471 ISVFLGDQLSAILDM
+471 ISVFLGQQLTEILNM
-486 LEKGSKSKVSKRDII
+486 IEKGVKSKVSKNDIM
-501 DLGIARL
+501 DLGIGRL
-508 PKFNKDMTD
+508 PKFNKDTTD

-537 SSQNIATPITVV
+537 SSQNISTPIAVV

-556 LDYVADEIKKAVST
+556 LDYVAEKIKKASS
-570 GKDFNSGVLKVISSI
+570 GKDFNTAVLKVISEI
-585 IKDTKKIRFEGN
+585 AKETKDIRFEGN
-597 NYSEEWLKEAKK
+597 NYAEAWIKEAKK
-609 RGLPNVAATYE
+609 RSLPNVAATYE

-626 EEKNIA
+626 KEKNIA

-638 VLSKEELIARYHI
+638 VFSKEELIARYHI
-651 WVHMYNL
+651 WIHMYNL

-675 VPAGYEYEK
+675 VPAGYRYEK
-684 LLAATLHELV
+684 LLARTLQELV
-694 GLKKSAGLKI
+694 ALKKTADLALDAG
-704 DAAVLKDKKEHLSEV
+704 ALKDKKEHLIEV
-719 VTKIY
+719 VSKIY
-724 YVRRNVNE
+724 YVRRNALE
-732 MDKLLEKAKKFSDE
+732 MDKLLAKAQKTNDE

-757 PVMEHIRKHVDQ
+757 PLMEHIRKHVDE
-769 LECVVSD
+769 LECVVPD
-776 DAWDLPKYREMLF
+776 DAWELPKYREMLF